1 MPESKHPTM
10 HKPREQDEGSC
21 YRGNPLKRLSRDK
34 TAQGSFDSA
43 LRMTGAGFPPSD
55 VNSLPG
61 PSNYNHCLDL
71 TIEKLVYGGDGLA
84 RLPAD
89 ERGRRKTVFLPFVLE
104 GEQVEGAVVQ
114 QKSEFAR
121 ARVRRVLSP
130 SPARIEPKCPYF
142 LRCGGCHYQHAG
154 YEHQLQVK
162 AAILKETLARIAKL
176 QLETELQVHPS
187 PPWNYRNR
195 TRMRVHSAPFALGYY
210 RFGSH
215 SLLPVEECPISSP
228 LINRAIAA
236 MWEMGRAGKVPAAIS
251 EIEFFANAE
260 DTQLLLQLYV
270 PDSAPRAPLKEF
282 SATLAGILPEIAG
295 TTSFRAEP
303 AAHGPRSEALPQ
315 ILQGAGELPYKTHHG
330 EYRVSAGAFFQVNRY
345 LTDKL
350 VEIVAQDRGGST
362 ALDLYAGV
370 GLFALPLA
378 RSFERV
384 IAVESSQISHSDLQ
398 YNAPRN
404 VQAVRA
410 TTEQHL
416 QSFRD
421 TPDLVVVD
429 PPRGGLGEAVAQALG
444 RLQAPRL
451 TYVSCDPATLA
462 RDLRVLSAAGY
473 AIEQAHLVDLFP
485 QTFHLESVLQL
496 VKR

>member
-1 MPESKHPTM
+1 
-10 HKPREQDEGSC
+10 
-21 YRGNPLKRLSRDK
+21 
-34 TAQGSFDSA
+34 
-43 LRMTGAGFPPSD
+43 
-55 VNSLPG
+55 
-61 PSNYNHCLDL
+61 LDL

-104 GEQVEGAVVQ
+104 GEQVEAALVQ

-121 ARVRRVLSP
+121 ARVRRVLTP
-130 SPARIEPKCPYF
+130 SPARVEPQCPYF

-154 YEHQLQVK
+154 YEHQLQIK
-162 AAILKETLARIAKL
+162 AAILKETLGRIAKL
-176 QLETELQVHPS
+176 QLETELQVHTS

-228 LINRAIAA
+228 LINRAIGSL
-236 MWEMGRAGKVPAAIS
+236 WGLGRAGKIPETLS
-251 EIEFFANAE
+251 EVELFANAE

-270 PDSAPRAPLKEF
+270 PESAGRAPLKEF
-282 SATLAGILPEIAG
+282 STALSEILPEIVG
-295 TTSFRAEP
+295 ITSSRAEP
-303 AAHGPRSEALPQ
+303 AAHGPRAEALPQ
-315 ILQGAGELPYKTHHG
+315 IIHGSGELTYKTAQG
-330 EYRVSAGAFFQVNRY
+330 NYRVSAGAFFQVNRC
-345 LTDKL
+345 LTDEL
-350 VEIVAQDRGGST
+350 ITIVTQGRAGRT
-362 ALDLYAGV
+362 ALDLYAGA
-370 GLFALPLA
+370 GLFAVPLA

-398 YNAPRN
+398 YNALRN
-404 VQAVRA
+404 VQAVNA

-462 RDLRVLSAAGY
+462 RDVRVLSVAGY

-485 QTFHLESVLQL
+485 ETFHLESALQL
-496 VKR
+496 VRR